1 MDYYFSLWKEGVL
14 THLFTDLEVAF
25 KKAKE
30 EGYYLIRLRVTEE
43 GAVHYMCIYEP
54 VKRGPL

>member
-30 EGYYLIRLRVTEE
+30 EGYYLIRLRVTDE
-43 GAVHYMCIYEP
+43 GVVHLFTVYTPTISNS
-54 VKRGPL
+54 L